1 MRKEQLTD
9 MEKLDIRTVK
19 KESLVDLKDVKID
32 KSKSKSE
39 RIEEFIEQVKKTY
52 SCICD
57 RIIVKMKSILL
68 THIIACPETMGI
80 KLRATVL

>member
-19 KESLVDLKDVKID
+19 KKSLVDLKDVKID

-39 RIEEFIEQVKKTY
+39 RIEEFIEQVKNPY
-52 SCICD
+52 CCICD
-57 RIIVKMKSILL
+57 GIIVKMKFSDQETTLEDKLKNYFSSI
-68 THIIACPETMGI
+68 
-80 KLRATVL
+80 

>member
-39 RIEEFIEQVKKTY
+39 RIEEFIEQVKNPY
-52 SCICD
+52 CCICD
-57 RIIVKMKSILL
+57 GIIVKMKFSDQETTLEDKLKNYFSSI
-68 THIIACPETMGI
+68 
-80 KLRATVL
+80 

>member
-32 KSKSKSE
+32 KSKPKSE
-39 RIEEFIEQVKKTY
+39 RIEEFIEQVKNPY
-52 SCICD
+52 CCICD
-57 RIIVKMKSILL
+57 GIIVKIKFSDRETTLEEKLKSYFSSI
-68 THIIACPETMGI
+68 
-80 KLRATVL
+80 